1 MSATDSSRYSLT
13 ELAGLAGVTP
23 RTVRYYMSQGLL
35 PSPGASGPGAKY
47 DDAHLGRLRLIRK
60 LQREHLPLADIR
72 QRLAGLDD
80 AAIATLA
87 EESDAAPDPQDS
99 ALDYI
104 RRVLGPRTDAH
115 DRDGVANF
123 APPAR
128 IRSFKAPGLP
138 PMALAPPPGM
148 PLQGTPLVVASAR
161 QAAATPPPRAR
172 SLRLGIEPSPARF
185 ERSQW
190 ERISLAPDIELHVRR
205 PLPRPLAKQVDRLVS
220 IARDLLEEDPS

>member
-1 MSATDSSRYSLT
+1 MSPADTPRYSLT
-13 ELAGLAGVTP
+13 ELADLAGVTP

-35 PSPGASGPGAKY
+35 PSSGSSGPGAKY
-47 DDAHLGRLRLIRK
+47 DDAHLGRLRLVRK
-60 LQREHLPLADIR
+60 LQREHLPLAEIR

-87 EESDAAPDPQDS
+87 DQPPEVADPQDS

-104 RRVLGPRTDAH
+104 RRVLGP
-115 DRDGVANF
+115 
-123 APPAR
+123 PPASLMR
-128 IRSFKAPGLP
+128 WPGIGERPAASYALAAEPGHPQPLAAARAPITLGVEPAPG
-138 PMALAPPPGM
+138 
-148 PLQGTPLVVASAR
+148 R
-161 QAAATPPPRAR
+161 N
-172 SLRLGIEPSPARF
+172 F

-190 ERISLAPDIELHVRR
+190 ERIPLAPDIELHVRR

>member
-1 MSATDSSRYSLT
+1 MAPPDPRYSLT
-13 ELAGLAGVTP
+13 ELADLAGVTP

-47 DDAHLGRLRLIRK
+47 DDTHLGRLRLVRK
-60 LQREHLPLADIR
+60 LQREHLPLAEIR

-80 AAIATLA
+80 TAIATLA
-87 EESDAAPDPQDS
+87 EAPVEVPDPQDS

-104 RRVLGPRTDAH
+104 RRVLGPPQARPNRHLAMKQQP
-115 DRDGVANF
+115 RLAYSLAAEPAAE
-123 APPAR
+123 APIPNTL
-128 IRSFKAPGLP
+128 SVEPAPG
-138 PMALAPPPGM
+138 
-148 PLQGTPLVVASAR
+148 
-161 QAAATPPPRAR
+161 R
-172 SLRLGIEPSPARF
+172 SF

-190 ERISLAPDIELHVRR
+190 ERIPLAPDIELHVRR

>member
-1 MSATDSSRYSLT
+1 MASPGPRYSLT
-13 ELAGLAGVTP
+13 ELADVAGVTP

-47 DDAHLGRLRLIRK
+47 DDTHLGRLRLVRR
-60 LQREHLPLADIR
+60 LQREHLPLAEIR

-87 EESDAAPDPQDS
+87 EAPIPALDPQDS

-104 RRVLGPRTDAH
+104 RRVLGPPQVQPNRRLAMKQLPLRAYSLAAEPVTD
-115 DRDGVANF
+115 VPIPNTLSVE
-123 APPAR
+123 P
-128 IRSFKAPGLP
+128 APG
-138 PMALAPPPGM
+138 
-148 PLQGTPLVVASAR
+148 
-161 QAAATPPPRAR
+161 R
-172 SLRLGIEPSPARF
+172 SF

-190 ERISLAPDIELHVRR
+190 ERIPLAPDIELHVRR

>member
-1 MSATDSSRYSLT
+1 MSPSDARYSLT
-13 ELAGLAGVTP
+13 ELADLAGVTP

-47 DDAHLGRLRLIRK
+47 DDTHLERLRLVRR
-60 LQREHLPLADIR
+60 LQREHLPLAEIR

-80 AAIATLA
+80 TAIATLA
-87 EESDAAPDPQDS
+87 EAPAATADPQDS

-104 RRVLGPRTDAH
+104 RRVLEPRPVSPKRLMA
-115 DRDGVANF
+115 GLEP
-123 APPAR
+123 PPAYTLAGEPR
-128 IRSFKAPGLP
+128 NIEPMPVAPLARSPITLSVEPAPG
-138 PMALAPPPGM
+138 
-148 PLQGTPLVVASAR
+148 R
-161 QAAATPPPRAR
+161 N
-172 SLRLGIEPSPARF
+172 F

-190 ERISLAPDIELHVRR
+190 ERIPLAPDIELHVRR

>member
-1 MSATDSSRYSLT
+1 MAPTDPRYSLT
-13 ELAGLAGVTP
+13 ELADLAGVTP

-47 DDAHLGRLRLIRK
+47 DDGHLGRLRLVRK
-60 LQREHLPLADIR
+60 LQREHLPLAEIR

-80 AAIATLA
+80 TTIATLA
-87 EESDAAPDPQDS
+87 EEPAAFADPQDS

-104 RRVLGPRTDAH
+104 RRVLGP
-115 DRDGVANF
+115 
-123 APPAR
+123 APIQPQRLLALKKSSMPSYALAAEPAAEAP
-128 IRSFKAPGLP
+128 IPNTLSVEPAPG
-138 PMALAPPPGM
+138 
-148 PLQGTPLVVASAR
+148 
-161 QAAATPPPRAR
+161 R
-172 SLRLGIEPSPARF
+172 SF

-190 ERISLAPDIELHVRR
+190 ERIPLAPDIELHVRR

>member
-1 MSATDSSRYSLT
+1 MTPPDPRYSLT
-13 ELAGLAGVTP
+13 ELADLAGVTP

-47 DDAHLGRLRLIRK
+47 DDTHLGRLRLVRR

-80 AAIATLA
+80 TAIATLT
-87 EESDAAPDPQDS
+87 EAPIELADPQDS

-104 RRVLGPRTDAH
+104 RRVLGPPQVQPNRHLAMKRLPLRAYSLATEPVTD
-115 DRDGVANF
+115 VPIPNTLSVE
-123 APPAR
+123 P
-128 IRSFKAPGLP
+128 APG
-138 PMALAPPPGM
+138 
-148 PLQGTPLVVASAR
+148 
-161 QAAATPPPRAR
+161 R
-172 SLRLGIEPSPARF
+172 SF

-190 ERISLAPDIELHVRR
+190 ERIPLAPDIELHVRR

>member
-1 MSATDSSRYSLT
+1 MSPSDNRYSLT
-13 ELAGLAGVTP
+13 ELADLAGVTP

-47 DDAHLGRLRLIRK
+47 DDTHLERLRLVRR
-60 LQREHLPLADIR
+60 LQREHLPLAEIR

-80 AAIATLA
+80 TAIATLA
-87 EESDAAPDPQDS
+87 EEPAAARDPQDS

-104 RRVLGPRTDAH
+104 RRVLGPQPAALKRLMA
-115 DRDGVANF
+115 GLEP
-123 APPAR
+123 PPAFTLTGESR
-128 IRSFKAPGLP
+128 NVESGPVTPLARSPITLGVEPAPG
-138 PMALAPPPGM
+138 
-148 PLQGTPLVVASAR
+148 R
-161 QAAATPPPRAR
+161 N
-172 SLRLGIEPSPARF
+172 F

-190 ERISLAPDIELHVRR
+190 ERIPLAPDIELHVRR

>member
-1 MSATDSSRYSLT
+1 MAPSDPRYSLT
-13 ELAGLAGVTP
+13 ELADLAGVTP

-47 DDAHLGRLRLIRK
+47 DDTHLGRLRLVRR
-60 LQREHLPLADIR
+60 LQREHLPLAEIR

-80 AAIATLA
+80 TAIATLA
-87 EESDAAPDPQDS
+87 EAPAAVADPQDS

-104 RRVLGPRTDAH
+104 RRVLGPPQVQPNRHLAMKQLPLRAYSLATEPVTD
-115 DRDGVANF
+115 VPIPNILSVE
-123 APPAR
+123 P
-128 IRSFKAPGLP
+128 APG
-138 PMALAPPPGM
+138 
-148 PLQGTPLVVASAR
+148 
-161 QAAATPPPRAR
+161 R
-172 SLRLGIEPSPARF
+172 SF

-190 ERISLAPDIELHVRR
+190 ERIPLAPDIELHVRR

>member
-1 MSATDSSRYSLT
+1 MAPSDPRYSLT
-13 ELAGLAGVTP
+13 ELADLAGVTP

-47 DDAHLGRLRLIRK
+47 DDTHLGRLRLVRR
-60 LQREHLPLADIR
+60 LQREHLPLAEIR

-80 AAIATLA
+80 TAIATLA
-87 EESDAAPDPQDS
+87 EAPIAASDPQDS

-104 RRVLGPRTDAH
+104 RRVLGPPQVQPNRRLAIKQLPLRAYSLAAEPVTD
-115 DRDGVANF
+115 VPIPNTLSVE
-123 APPAR
+123 P
-128 IRSFKAPGLP
+128 APG
-138 PMALAPPPGM
+138 
-148 PLQGTPLVVASAR
+148 
-161 QAAATPPPRAR
+161 R
-172 SLRLGIEPSPARF
+172 SF

-190 ERISLAPDIELHVRR
+190 ERIPLAPDIELHVRR

>member
-1 MSATDSSRYSLT
+1 MAPDAPRYSLT
-13 ELAGLAGVTP
+13 ELADLAGVTP

-35 PSPGASGPGAKY
+35 PSSGSSGPGAKY
-47 DDAHLGRLRLIRK
+47 DDSHLERLRLVRK
-60 LQREHLPLADIR
+60 LQREHLPLAEIR

-87 EESDAAPDPQDS
+87 KAPPAVADPQDS

-104 RRVLGPRTDAH
+104 RRVLGPQPRPVTPKRLMA
-115 DRDGVANF
+115 
-123 APPAR
+123 
-128 IRSFKAPGLP
+128 GLE
-138 PMALAPPPGM
+138 PPPGYTLAREPRNAESM
-148 PLQGTPLVVASAR
+148 PAAPL
-161 QAAATPPPRAR
+161 AR
-172 SLRLGIEPSPARF
+172 SPITLGVEPAPGRNF

-190 ERISLAPDIELHVRR
+190 ERIPLAPDVELHVRR